1 MKIRYFFERLSREQK
16 AALEAVL
23 LEEMDI
29 QGWYAVSVSSLMG
42 GEIVIPVQ

>member
-23 LEEMDI
+23 LEEIDI
-29 QGWYAVSVSSLMG
+29 QGWYTVSVSSLMG

>member
-23 LEEMDI
+23 LEEIDI
-29 QGWYAVSVSSLMG
+29 QGWYAVSVSILMG
-42 GEIVIPVQ
+42 GEIVIPIQ